1 MFSETKRTRIFTGK
15 VTCEKITCSPGSQV
29 KYNSKLQVCS
39 TSVPT
44 SCDVAEMLLVRL
56 FFYRGYNDGF
66 SGGFHSNM
74 DTELFMECDEEEL
87 EPWQQVDDSVEEDD
101 MDFMDNYGEPGES
114 QDQVQT
120 LKPESNQNQT
130 LPLSL
135 SM

>member
-1 MFSETKRTRIFTGK
+1 MQYQCT
-15 VTCEKITCSPGSQV
+15 
-29 KYNSKLQVCS
+29 
-39 TSVPT
+39 
-44 SCDVAEMLLVRL
+44 DVMRRSGNAAVRF
-56 FFYRGYNDGF
+56 FFYCGYNDGF

-130 LPLSL
+130 LSL
-135 SM
+135 SPCSGGFSISTPSL

>member
-1 MFSETKRTRIFTGK
+1 
-15 VTCEKITCSPGSQV
+15 
-29 KYNSKLQVCS
+29 
-39 TSVPT
+39 
-44 SCDVAEMLLVRL
+44 
-56 FFYRGYNDGF
+56 
-66 SGGFHSNM
+66 M

-130 LPLSL
+130 LSLSL
-135 SM
+135 HVVEDSPSPLPVSETPPPRTPPPITPGATGMCSVFL